1 MKKTIKRFL
10 ALVLALAAV
19 LSFSIPAFAEYDEDA
34 NQRSSDYITSVY
46 ARIYVNMGSVC
57 VYYDITGTSTM
68 DSLGA
73 TGIMVFN
80 SHNSCVALL
89 DSSNTTGLM
98 GSNSVVY
105 SNTINCCSYQS
116 GEHYYAIVGYKAEKN
131 GGYDTT
137 SYMTGWTP

>member
-1 MKKTIKRFL
+1 MRRIAKRIL
-10 ALVLALAAV
+10 ALVLVFVAV
-19 LSFSIPAFAEYDEDA
+19 LSASIPAFAAYEEDE
-34 NQRSSDYITSVY
+34 NQRASDYINSVY
-46 ARIYVNMGSVC
+46 AYTYVSMGSVY
-57 VYYDITGTSTM
+57 VYYSITGTSTM

-73 TGIMVFN
+73 TDIMVFN

-98 GSNSVVY
+98 GSNNVVF

-137 SYMTGWTP
+137 SYMTGWT